1 MEGSL
6 MWDVA
11 VTFMLMMFGAFVV
24 VAFGAILISALYFLQ
39 NEADND

>member
-1 MEGSL
+1 

-24 VAFGAILISALYFLQ
+24 IAFGAILIGVLYLLQ
-39 NEADND
+39 NED

>member
-1 MEGSL
+1 

-11 VTFMLMMFGAFVV
+11 VTFMLMMFGAFIV
-24 VAFGAILISALYFLQ
+24 VAFGAILIWMLYLLQ

>member
-1 MEGSL
+1 
-6 MWDVA
+6 MWDVL

-24 VAFGAILISALYFLQ
+24 IAFGAILIGTLYFLQ